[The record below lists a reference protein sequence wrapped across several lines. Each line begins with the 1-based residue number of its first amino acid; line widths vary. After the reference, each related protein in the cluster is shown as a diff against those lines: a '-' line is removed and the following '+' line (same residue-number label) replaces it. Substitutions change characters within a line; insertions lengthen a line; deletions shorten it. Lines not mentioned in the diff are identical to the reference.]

1 MQLARIICSGSHTVG
16 LNKLISRNRD
26 PIPTT
31 LHARQPT
38 IRFAELAEGPVANDG
53 RVAERR
59 PSDANRLS
67 RITDEPNCRAV
78 RVAPALPPALSRHS
92 ASEPG
97 PSPVRP

>member
-38 IRFAELAEGPVANDG
+38 IRLAELAEGPVANDG

-59 PSDANRLS
+59 PSEANRLS

-78 RVAPALPPALSRHS
+78 RVALALPPALSRHS

-97 PSPVRP
+97 SSPVRP

>member
-16 LNKLISRNRD
+16 LNKLISRYRD

-38 IRFAELAEGPVANDG
+38 IRLAELAAGPVANDG
-53 RVAERR
+53 RVDERR

-78 RVAPALPPALSRHS
+78 RVALALPPALSRHS

-97 PSPVRP
+97 SSPVRP